1 MARKKIADPTRD
13 LSQYYEQPIGRKAPQ
28 ASMQLVTSDGG
39 AVPIKKVNPKVQ
51 MTPIVQPVAFVPY
64 STQKEPLYT
73 STGERAEVETDYD
86 VDDEEA
92 IAERYAYGEPAA
104 PAENAKKKSGVS
116 GAAIALIILSLI
128 SAAVL
133 ILGKFVGSIA
143 GYIAITTAGGSG
155 YELVE
160 ALIANVKNGVV
171 LDLANLIPASIAL
184 AGLFV
189 VVTFIAS
196 LIRICKRGACVVAK
210 ISTFFTLLFALVALI
225 YAIINKTALGYGMYI
240 FTALA
245 LIMVLIA
252 YISKNDRKPI
262 RK

>member
-104 PAENAKKKSGVS
+104 PAENAKKEVRGQWRGNSVNHF
-116 GAAIALIILSLI
+116 
-128 SAAVL
+128 
-133 ILGKFVGSIA
+133 KFDFRRGTYFGQVCRFNSRLYRYHYGRRQRLRI
-143 GYIAITTAGGSG
+143 GGSS
-155 YELVE
+155 Y
-160 ALIANVKNGVV
+160 
-171 LDLANLIPASIAL
+171 
-184 AGLFV
+184 
-189 VVTFIAS
+189 
-196 LIRICKRGACVVAK
+196 CKR
-210 ISTFFTLLFALVALI
+210 
-225 YAIINKTALGYGMYI
+225 
-240 FTALA
+240 
-245 LIMVLIA
+245 
-252 YISKNDRKPI
+252 
-262 RK
+262 